1 MPGRHGGVHA
11 MAGQRKG
18 SRAYP
23 HAGCEL
29 VSLHHLVFPVF
40 DADLET
46 TGAVVDLQAAKPRP
60 VVSYAAI
67 QRRNTNHPFG
77 WFWLSP

>member
-1 MPGRHGGVHA
+1 MPGRHGVVQA
-11 MAGQRKG
+11 MAGQRKD
-18 SRAYP
+18 SLTYP

-29 VSLHHLVFPVF
+29 GFPHHLAFPVF
-40 DADLET
+40 DAGLET
-46 TGAVVDLQAAKPRP
+46 TGAAAGLQAAKPRP
-60 VVSYAAI
+60 VVSYAAS